1 VTESA
6 RISFSFF
13 ALIVAISLVDFV
25 ANVDLI
31 FLTERRRGKQTKSS
45 AMGLRRAEL
54 FAVVAAGGFWIGM
67 QYLLRNQMRDPDRLR
82 ERGLISEIRSLR
94 VLGES
99 TDAEEQE
106 LRELRLR
113 VQRRQQEEEAR
124 KRV

>member
-1 VTESA
+1 
-6 RISFSFF
+6 
-13 ALIVAISLVDFV
+13 
-25 ANVDLI
+25 
-31 FLTERRRGKQTKSS
+31 
-45 AMGLRRAEL
+45 MGLRRAEL

-67 QYLLRNQMRDPDRLR
+67 QYLLRNQMRDPDKLR

-99 TDAEEQE
+99 TDAEKQE

-113 VQRRQQEEEAR
+113 VQRRQQEEESR